1 MTSQLAEAMA
11 ARLAAS
17 ASFDDA
23 RKACEAEYRALL
35 EAVKQADARFAFD
48 RDGRPGAVEAV
59 RRALPVMEAE
69 LFDAV
74 LEDHACEVAAIEEAL
89 YQLALACSRRR
100 D

>member
-35 EAVKQADARFAFD
+35 EAVKKADARFAFD
-48 RDGRPGAVEAV
+48 PDGRPGAVEAV